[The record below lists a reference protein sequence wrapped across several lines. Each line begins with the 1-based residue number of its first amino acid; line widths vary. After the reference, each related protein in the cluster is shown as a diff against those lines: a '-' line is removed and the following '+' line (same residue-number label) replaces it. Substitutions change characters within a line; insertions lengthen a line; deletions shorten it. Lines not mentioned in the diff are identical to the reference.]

1 MRVRVRV
8 SIRGGLRRKLRLM
21 VRLELK
27 RRPRP
32 RLIGGRGACVVAVPA
47 CW

>member
-1 MRVRVRV
+1 MRVRV
-8 SIRGGLRRKLRLM
+8 SISGGLRRKLRLM

-32 RLIGGRGACVVAVPA
+32 RLIERRGACAAAVPA
-47 CW
+47 CS